1 MGGASPTAKFGD
13 GKKAYGAVV
22 LIQLIYAG
30 MFLLSK
36 AAFDGGF
43 KTSIFVFYRQAL
55 AAALVVPLA
64 LFLEWKHAP
73 ALSLPTFCK
82 IFALSLFGITLSLN
96 VNGIALIY
104 TSATLGAA
112 SVNTLPAITFFLA
125 LLFGMETLKVRT
137 KPGMAKLAGIVIC
150 LGGVAVLAFYK
161 GPHFKI
167 LSFYKGLHGHDLR
180 SQQHSGS
187 SHKNTW
193 VKGCFL
199 MLFSNLSW
207 GFWLVFQ
214 AILLKSYPSKLL
226 FTALQCFLSSIQSLV
241 VAVAI
246 ERNPQEWKLGWNM
259 RLGAVTYCGVVVT
272 GVTYYLQAWVLEKK
286 GPVFLAMSTPLALIF
301 TMLFSALLGDFINLG
316 SVLGGVLLVG
326 GLYSVLW
333 AKGKEENMRMVENS
347 DENMKI
353 SQVEKESLELKQVV
367 TIISISEHQAPQAN
381 GLNFDGGK

>member
-1 MGGASPTAKFGD
+1 MGGASPSAAKFDG

-64 LFLEWKHAP
+64 LFLEWNHAP

-82 IFALSLFGITLSLN
+82 IFVLSLFGITLSLN

-125 LLFGMETLKVRT
+125 LLFGSRDLMMSMQCFCVLYTQHRMETLKVRT
-137 KPGMAKLAGIVIC
+137 KPGMAKLAGILIC
-150 LGGVAVLAFYK
+150 MGGVVVLAFYK
-161 GPHFKI
+161 GPHFKV
-167 LSFYKGLHGHDLR
+167 LSLFKHDDDLHGHDLKPHQN
-180 SQQHSGS
+180 STS
-187 SHKNTW
+187 SHNTW

-214 AILLKSYPSKLL
+214 VGS
-226 FTALQCFLSSIQSLV
+226 
-241 VAVAI
+241 
-246 ERNPQEWKLGWNM
+246 
-259 RLGAVTYCGVVVT
+259 CGD
-272 GVTYYLQAWVLEKK
+272 W
-286 GPVFLAMSTPLALIF
+286 S
-301 TMLFSALLGDFINLG
+301 D
-316 SVLGGVLLVG
+316 VLLASMG
-326 GLYSVLW
+326 SG
-333 AKGKEENMRMVENS
+333 EERS
-347 DENMKI
+347 
-353 SQVEKESLELKQVV
+353 SLSCHVDSFGFDLHNVV
-367 TIISISEHQAPQAN
+367 FYTTR
-381 GLNFDGGK
+381 

>member
-1 MGGASPTAKFGD
+1 MGASTTAKLD
-13 GKKAYGAVV
+13 DKKAYGAVV

-43 KTSIFVFYRQAL
+43 NTAIFVFYRQAF
-55 AAALVVPLA
+55 AAAVVVPLA
-64 LFLEWKHAP
+64 LFLEW
-73 ALSLPTFCK
+73 
-82 IFALSLFGITLSLN
+82 ITLSLN
-96 VNGIALIY
+96 INGIALIY

-112 SVNTLPAITFFLA
+112 TVNSLPAITFFLA

-150 LGGVAVLAFYK
+150 MGGVAALAFYK
-161 GPHFKI
+161 GPHFKVF
-167 LSFYKGLHGHDLR
+167 SFFKHDLHG
-180 SQQHSGS
+180 QIHSSS
-187 SHKNTW
+187 SHNNTW

-246 ERNPQEWKLGWNM
+246 ERNPEAWKLGWNM
-259 RLGAVTYCGVVVT
+259 KLVAVTYCGVVVT

-301 TMLFSALLGDFINLG
+301 TMLCSALLGDFINLG
-316 SVLGGVLLVG
+316 SVLGGMLLVG

-333 AKGKEENMRMVENS
+333 AKGKEEQMKM
-347 DENMKI
+347 DESI
-353 SQVEKESLELKQVV
+353 DEKMQIPEVQMESLELKQVV
-367 TIISISEHQAPQAN
+367 TIISIPENQAPKTNVATT
-381 GLNFDGGK
+381 

>member
-1 MGGASPTAKFGD
+1 MGGASPSAAKFDG

-64 LFLEWKHAP
+64 LFLEW
-73 ALSLPTFCK
+73 
-82 IFALSLFGITLSLN
+82 ITLSLN

-137 KPGMAKLAGIVIC
+137 KPGMAKLAGILIC
-150 LGGVAVLAFYK
+150 MGGVAVLAFYK
-161 GPHFKI
+161 GPHFKV
-167 LSFYKGLHGHDLR
+167 LSLIKHDDLHGHDLR
-180 SQQHSGS
+180 PHQNPSS
-187 SHKNTW
+187 SHNTW

-259 RLGAVTYCGVVVT
+259 RLVAVTYCGVVVT

-301 TMLFSALLGDFINLG
+301 TMLFSALLSDFINLG

-333 AKGKEENMRMVENS
+333 AKGKEENMMIVENS

-367 TIISISEHQAPQAN
+367 TIISIPEHQAPQAN
-381 GLNFDGGK
+381 ESS

>member
-1 MGGASPTAKFGD
+1 MAASTTAKLD
-13 GKKAYGAVV
+13 DKKAYGAVV

-43 KTSIFVFYRQAL
+43 NTAIFVFYRQAF
-55 AAALVVPLA
+55 AAAVVVPLA
-64 LFLEWKHAP
+64 LFFEWKHAP
-73 ALSLPTFCK
+73 PLSLPTFGK
-82 IFALSLFGITLSLN
+82 IFVLSLFGITLSLN
-96 VNGIALIY
+96 INGIALIY

-112 SVNTLPAITFFLA
+112 TVNSLPAITFFLA

-150 LGGVAVLAFYK
+150 MGGVAALAFYK
-161 GPHFKI
+161 GPHFKVF
-167 LSFYKGLHGHDLR
+167 SFFKHDLHGQSENLS
-180 SQQHSGS
+180 SQAHSSS
-187 SHKNTW
+187 SHNTW

-246 ERNPQEWKLGWNM
+246 ERNPEAWKLGWNM
-259 RLGAVTYCGVVVT
+259 KLVAVTYCGVVVT

-301 TMLFSALLGDFINLG
+301 TMLCSALLGDFINLG
-316 SVLGGVLLVG
+316 SVLGGMLLVG

-333 AKGKEENMRMVENS
+333 AKGKEEKMKM
-347 DENMKI
+347 DESIDEKMQI
-353 SQVEKESLELKQVV
+353 PEVAKESLELKQVV
-367 TIISISEHQAPQAN
+367 TIISIPENQAPKTNVATT
-381 GLNFDGGK
+381 

>member
-1 MGGASPTAKFGD
+1 MGGASPTAKFND

-30 MFLLSK
+30 MFLLST
-36 AAFDGGF
+36 AALDGGF

-64 LFLEWKHAP
+64 LFFEWKHAP
-73 ALSLPTFCK
+73 PLSLPTFCK

-137 KPGMAKLAGIVIC
+137 KSGMTKLGGIVIC
-150 LGGVAVLAFYK
+150 MGGVAVLAFYK
-161 GPHFKI
+161 GPHFKV
-167 LSFYKGLHGHDLR
+167 LSLFKHDDDLHGNDLR
-180 SQQHSGS
+180 SQHASS

-259 RLGAVTYCGVVVT
+259 RLMTVTYCGVVVT

-301 TMLFSALLGDFINLG
+301 TMLFSAILGDFINLG
-316 SVLGGVLLVG
+316 SVLGGMLLVG

-333 AKGKEENMRMVENS
+333 AKGKEENMTIAENI
-347 DENMKI
+347 DEKMKTT
-353 SQVEKESLELKQVV
+353 QVEKQSLKLTQVV
-367 TIISISEHQAPQAN
+367 TIISIPQSPNATSQ
-381 GLNFDGGK
+381 